1 MELAH
6 ANLKI
11 SSILFEHYQVLSMD
25 VLPIAALGKVTT
37 AIEIEVSELY
47 EKHRGIV
54 ADDQI
59 CNEEDCKL
67 ATLTLDD
74 WENLY
79 PMFLNMEQQQNV
91 TIVNQYMQA
100 INFTLLNITA
110 DGSCSP
116 MGPIITVAA
125 GSSVTTSSLGELSAG
140 DYYFGKWPANCMLHS
155 ASVSPMITKIHVRS
169 SAAAPVEAP
178 VEPPVEPPVNP
189 PVKAPVQPPVKS
201 PQQPPTSPPV
211 KSPPH
216 APAAPLSPP
225 VETPTS
231 SGPSSA
237 PVSDPASQP
246 IAAPESHDN
255 NEHDLTPV
263 VIVLSIAV
271 AVLLGVVIFLVYKL
285 KKKEPHYE
293 IIND

>member
-1 MELAH
+1 MEAAH

-11 SSILFEHYQVLSMD
+11 SSALFEHFQVLSMD

-91 TIVNQYMQA
+91 TISNQYMQA

-116 MGPIITVAA
+116 MGPVITVAA
-125 GSSVTTSSLGELSAG
+125 GSSVTTSILGELSAG

-178 VEPPVEPPVNP
+178 VEPPVNP

-216 APAAPLSPP
+216 APAAPVSPP
-225 VETPTS
+225 VETPMS